1 VVRLIRSMPAQ
12 PHMMWVS
19 EPKPQSQ
26 TTVKAQTR
34 VNTRKPKPK
43 GNYAVLRYRNT
54 GRVEVY
60 CNGDWVEASNRVLA
74 DLLYWSH
81 VYPVAAMVIGKD
93 GYEVAV
99 AVPVRKARRLG
110 LLDCAVDLT
119 IGANLPTEYP
129 VISIG

>member
-1 VVRLIRSMPAQ
+1 
-12 PHMMWVS
+12 MMWVS

-60 CNGDWVEASNRVLA
+60 CNGDWVEASNRALA

-81 VYPVAAMVIGKD
+81 VYPVVAMVIGKD

-119 IGANLPTEYP
+119 IGANLPVEYP
-129 VISIG
+129 VVTIG

>member
-1 VVRLIRSMPAQ
+1 
-12 PHMMWVS
+12 MMWVS
-19 EPKPQSQ
+19 EPKPQAK

-34 VNTRKPKPK
+34 VNERKPKPR

-60 CNGDWVEASNRVLA
+60 CNGNWVEVSNRALA
-74 DLLYWSH
+74 ELLFWQH
-81 VYPVAAMVIGKD
+81 MYPVVAMVIDKN

-110 LLDCAVDLT
+110 LLDYATDLT
-119 IGANLPTEYP
+119 IGANLPVEYP
-129 VISIG
+129 VVSIR

>member
-1 VVRLIRSMPAQ
+1 L
-12 PHMMWVS
+12 
-19 EPKPQSQ
+19 
-26 TTVKAQTR
+26 
-34 VNTRKPKPK
+34 
-43 GNYAVLRYRNT
+43 
-54 GRVEVY
+54 
-60 CNGDWVEASNRVLA
+60 
-74 DLLYWSH
+74 SH
-81 VYPVAAMVIGKD
+81 VYPVVAMTIGKD

>member
-1 VVRLIRSMPAQ
+1 
-12 PHMMWVS
+12 MMWVS

-26 TTVKAQTR
+26 TVVKAQTR
-34 VNTRKPKPK
+34 VNERKPKPK

-60 CNGDWVEASNRVLA
+60 CNGDWVEASSRVLT

-81 VYPVAAMVIGKD
+81 VYPVVAMVIGKD
-93 GYEVAV
+93 GYDVAV

-129 VISIG
+129 VISTRQR

>member
-1 VVRLIRSMPAQ
+1 
-12 PHMMWVS
+12 MMWVS

-34 VNTRKPKPK
+34 VNARKPKPR

-81 VYPVAAMVIGKD
+81 VYPVVAMVIGKD

-129 VISIG
+129 VVTIR